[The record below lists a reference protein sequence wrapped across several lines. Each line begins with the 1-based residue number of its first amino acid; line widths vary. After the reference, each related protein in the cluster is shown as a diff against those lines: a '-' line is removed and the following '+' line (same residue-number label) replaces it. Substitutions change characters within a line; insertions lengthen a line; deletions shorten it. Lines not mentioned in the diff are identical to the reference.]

1 MEVSS
6 TQIIIS
12 ILVSAH
18 FGALVVLPLG
28 APRHS
33 LHTSRHVAMP
43 AMASLTPAV
52 FPRGRSTTWRSSIR
66 SETRHVG
73 GVRGGGRPAARL
85 AITRASPNRTTTPRL
100 PETIAEALET
110 VDKHLNGASAG
121 ADLYAV
127 TPEVTAAV
135 RTMVASKRV
144 DGKTVSEVLDAADG
158 VWEVFDMPH
167 MRKLSSP
174 VNVTFKPVRYTIK
187 NRKIRSD
194 VRFNIGSTDGN
205 DADGFGGWLSTAG
218 GVKVSTKRADAVE
231 LGFREFWVA
240 KDLDVP
246 RASPRS
252 QLSSPEMRVSAVD
265 ALIDTVGNTAFLPSF
280 AMFPLHFFDQ
290 EKGLCVF
297 EFPPLGSFIACKR
310 VKE

>member
-85 AITRASPNRTTTPRL
+85 AITRASPR
-100 PETIAEALET
+100 
-110 VDKHLNGASAG
+110 
-121 ADLYAV
+121 
-127 TPEVTAAV
+127 
-135 RTMVASKRV
+135 
-144 DGKTVSEVLDAADG
+144 
-158 VWEVFDMPH
+158 
-167 MRKLSSP
+167 
-174 VNVTFKPVRYTIK
+174 
-187 NRKIRSD
+187 
-194 VRFNIGSTDGN
+194 
-205 DADGFGGWLSTAG
+205 
-218 GVKVSTKRADAVE
+218 RATNPA
-231 LGFREFWVA
+231 R
-240 KDLDVP
+240 P
-246 RASPRS
+246 RALHGRQFGARMDHRCPAPAAARARRPPSSLTRCSPSRVYFHTS
-252 QLSSPEMRVSAVD
+252 TEPLSLLYP
-265 ALIDTVGNTAFLPSF
+265 LTVLFGCFKT
-280 AMFPLHFFDQ
+280 
-290 EKGLCVF
+290 G
-297 EFPPLGSFIACKR
+297 GIAT
-310 VKE
+310 